1 MKIYV
6 KVSDTDKPYLSGSS
20 TEALDGY
27 TSIEGLTNDQAI
39 AALSRP
45 NKCYVDDNGVL
56 IVPNQIPLS
65 QAEKDAQD
73 MQLQFANM
81 QKQIKDMQ
89 ADITA
94 LSSDKASLQDALNK
108 ANTENANL
116 KKQLQDMQK
125 QAMMYTQQ
133 IMQINNDLAQAKAKG
148 GN

>member
-6 KVSDTDKPYLSGSS
+6 KQSATDKPYIEKAS

-27 TSIEGLTNDQAI
+27 VAKEGLLNDQII
-39 AALSRP
+39 ALLNYP
-45 NKCYVDDNGVL
+45 TKCYLNDSGAV
-56 IVPNQIPLS
+56 ITPNQIPLS
-65 QAEKDAQD
+65 NAEKQAQD
-73 MQLQFANM
+73 MQLQFTNM
-81 QKQIKDMQ
+81 QKQIADMQ

-108 ANTENANL
+108 SNTENANL

>member
-20 TEALDGY
+20 TEALDEY

-65 QAEKDAQD
+65 QAEKDAQSVKL
-73 MQLQFANM
+73 QLEGM
-81 QKQIKDMQ
+81 SKQITDMQ
-89 ADITA
+89 ATIDDLTKDKVNLQTA
-94 LSSDKASLQDALNK
+94 LTN
-108 ANTENANL
+108 ANTDNTNL
-116 KKQLQDMQK
+116 KAQIQALQK
-125 QAMMYTQQ
+125 QALMYTQQ
-133 IMQINNDLAQAKAKG
+133 IMQINNDLQKAKG
-148 GN
+148 GK